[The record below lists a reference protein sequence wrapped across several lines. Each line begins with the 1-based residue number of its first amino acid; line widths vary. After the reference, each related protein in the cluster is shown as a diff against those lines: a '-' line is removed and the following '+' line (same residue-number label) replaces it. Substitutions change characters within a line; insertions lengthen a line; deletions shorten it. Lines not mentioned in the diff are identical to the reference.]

1 MDTPLLPRDE
11 TAREIDPDGIL
22 DAPDSPVS
30 HTNSQHNAS
39 DFANSGS
46 DMSDEEKSD
55 TENDNTPNAATLPPS
70 TGDEDGPGM
79 DTDESGRIHPE
90 DSSVVS
96 GFALNTNSGTG
107 GGSGFVSQLLIQTL
121 SSGAEFRIPQMVP
134 PIGQTTNQSDPQ
146 AALAG
151 SVKVTTA
158 AQCASKNFGVSA
170 AQKQKPSV
178 NQDEKAKA
186 GSSSEKSSSGKAKSK
201 KDKIESDQS
210 GSGSAAPIPETD
222 AKPSDVYQSIKA
234 QNKMKRLPIVLDGSG
249 TNPRPVFTE
258 CGSFYNAGDNRIVRS
273 VLKEDICSGTV
284 TSLSFSSGTWLCSS
298 CPIRHP
304 ILSKSGAGGKGSQG
318 GGGGG
323 GGREGCL
330 CLVRPEFPCL
340 PSSHQR

>member
-1 MDTPLLPRDE
+1 MDTPLVPRDE

-46 DMSDEEKSD
+46 EMSDEENSE
-55 TENDNTPNAATLPPS
+55 TENENTPSVATLPPS

-79 DTDESGRIHPE
+79 DTDESGRINPE

-96 GFALNTNSGTG
+96 GYTMNTNSGTG
-107 GGSGFVSQLLIQTL
+107 SGSGYVSQLLIQTL
-121 SSGAEFRIPQMVP
+121 SSGTEFRIPQMVP
-134 PIGQTTNQSDPQ
+134 AISQTSNQSDPQ

-170 AQKQKPSV
+170 AQKQKPNV

-201 KDKIESDQS
+201 KDKTESDQS
-210 GSGSAAPIPETD
+210 GSGSAAPMPETD
-222 AKPSDVYQSIKA
+222 AKPSDVYLSIKA

-249 TNPRPVFTE
+249 TN
-258 CGSFYNAGDNRIVRS
+258 RS
-273 VLKEDICSGTV
+273 ALKEDICLGTV

-298 CPIRHP
+298 CPILHP

-318 GGGGG
+318 VGVGGGMGG
-323 GGREGCL
+323 
-330 CLVRPEFPCL
+330 L
-340 PSSHQR
+340 PLSCATRISLPAYQPPKVNVSPLSDWRMDSFLI